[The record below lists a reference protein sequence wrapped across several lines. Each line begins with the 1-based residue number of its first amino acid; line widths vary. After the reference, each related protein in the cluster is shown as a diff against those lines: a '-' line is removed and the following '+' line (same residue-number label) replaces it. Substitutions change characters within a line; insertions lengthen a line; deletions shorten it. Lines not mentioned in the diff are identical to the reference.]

1 MSNTFEGA
9 VVVVATGVNITT
21 SAASASATIPLMSS
35 GEVPRYIRIT
45 ASTGAYVRIGNG
57 TPTAVNTDMM
67 VQPGDAVIIAVC
79 NSTKIAAL
87 QVTAAGVVQVSPL
100 ENM

>member
-1 MSNTFEGA
+1 MSNTFESA
-9 VVVVATGVNITT
+9 IVVVATGVNLATSGT
-21 SAASASATIPLMSS
+21 SANASIPNASS
-35 GEVPRYIRIT
+35 GELPRYIRIT

-57 TPTAVNTDMM
+57 TPVAVNTDLM

-79 NSTKIAAL
+79 NYTKIAAL
-87 QVTAAGVVQVSPL
+87 QVTAPGVVQVSPL